1 MSGLDIGYK
10 FISVNI
16 YFQYATGV
24 FSHLLIKWLT
34 MTLYNVQPKHICYIK
49 LGDGGRW
56 AQDSISEGVL
66 CFGYHSIPHEMCER
80 KDWDGVRNLVS
91 NRGSE
96 GAKTA
101 GVTEVSTFYELGED
115 CLWITFAD
123 GHLWWAFAHPKVQW
137 TGDSTSDDPSR
148 KRGTLDGWHSTDIFG
163 KPLRV
168 AALSSK
174 LTKTANFRG
183 TICKVEEE
191 DYLLRRINGI
201 EEPVVARANE
211 ARRAMMVVAVEMIRG
226 LHWADFE
233 TLTDLIFAR
242 SGWQRST
249 GVGEN
254 LTDIDLVMEQ
264 PTTREIAFVQV
275 KSKAGQATVDDY
287 LGRFRRSGYDRFFFV
302 CHSAQGKLTLPDE
315 PRLHLFE
322 GERLADAAVK
332 NGLYDWLIE

>member
-1 MSGLDIGYK
+1 
-10 FISVNI
+10 V
-16 YFQYATGV
+16 
-24 FSHLLIKWLT
+24 
-34 MTLYNVQPKHICYIK
+34 TLSKVQPKHIRYIK

-56 AQDSISEGVL
+56 AQQSLSEGVL
-66 CFGYHSIPHEMCER
+66 CFGYQTIPHDVCER
-80 KDWDGVRNLVS
+80 KDWDEVRNLLFD
-91 NRGSE
+91 RKSE

-101 GVTEVSTFYELGED
+101 GVTEVKAFYELGED

-123 GHLWWAFAHPKVQW
+123 GHLWWAFAHPEVQW
-137 TGDSTSDDPSR
+137 TGNDDPSR
-148 KRGTLDGWHSTDIFG
+148 KRVTLDGWRSTDILG
-163 KPLRV
+163 KPLR
-168 AALSSK
+168 ASGLSSK
-174 LTKTANFRG
+174 LTKIANFRA
-183 TICKVEEE
+183 TICTVAEE
-191 DYLLRRINGI
+191 DYLLRRISGI
-201 EEPVVARANE
+201 EEPIVARANE
-211 ARRAMMVVAVEMIRG
+211 ARKAMMVVAVEMIRG

-249 GVGEN
+249 RVGEN

-264 PTTREIAFVQV
+264 PTTGETAFVQV
-275 KSKAGQATVDDY
+275 KSEAGQATVDDY

-332 NGLYDWLIE
+332 NGLYDWLIERSG